1 MKERPRFLKDETF
14 LYFDNA
20 ASTPPLLDV
29 YDAVNE
35 FLRDYGSIHRGFGEK
50 SNKSTDAYERARET
64 ILRITDARDGVLV
77 FTSFRE
83 VL

>member
-35 FLRDYGSIHRGFGEK
+35 F
-50 SNKSTDAYERARET
+50 
-64 ILRITDARDGVLV
+64 
-77 FTSFRE
+77 
-83 VL
+83 